1 MSRTGT
7 VRLLLLLL
15 TMTMLNSFVS
25 TFYKCNIIWIIEYL
39 KMGSHSEL
47 ITNNKL
53 P

>member
-7 VRLLLLLL
+7 VRCCWL